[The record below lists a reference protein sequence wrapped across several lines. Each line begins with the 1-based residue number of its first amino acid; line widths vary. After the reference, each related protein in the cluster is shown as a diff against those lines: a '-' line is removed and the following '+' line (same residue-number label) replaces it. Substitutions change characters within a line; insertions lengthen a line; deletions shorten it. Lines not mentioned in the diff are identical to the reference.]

1 MRSCAFV
8 LVGGALLFGCASSEN
23 RKGAGGVGGE
33 ETGGESGTDGTG
45 GAPVKPMG
53 NTGGSNNNGNNGGT
67 TGTGGS
73 VATPDAAAPIAD
85 SAPPSEGADAAPAG
99 DGSTGGPPAL
109 GAHLFDGMTKIFDGT
124 TLTNWEQRPANSWE
138 VKDGVMAS
146 KGTARGYINTKADYG
161 DYRLIF
167 SLRQVSGNH
176 QPCILI
182 YGIRP
187 PPNDALGAIQVQPP
201 NGYTW
206 DYRPGHNTSG
216 AALFTKYPHPKLDA
230 KKWNQCEVLVKQSG
244 TFRFACCELTGSGPC
259 KATEILK
266 FNDPTAGR
274 KGPIAW
280 QMHNNGIHDEYKDV
294 YVEEN
299 PKVDDLISTK

>member
-1 MRSCAFV
+1 MRARSALAIVC
-8 LVGGALLFGCASSEN
+8 GALLLGCGGGGPAKGSGGSGGDEEIDGEGGSG
-23 RKGAGGVGGE
+23 GAGGSGG
-33 ETGGESGTDGTG
+33 TPVKPSGGKPDSGAAGEGGGG
-45 GAPVKPMG
+45 GAP
-53 NTGGSNNNGNNGGT
+53 
-67 TGTGGS
+67 
-73 VATPDAAAPIAD
+73 
-85 SAPPSEGADAAPAG
+85 DAAPPADTVPPVQNG
-99 DGSTGGPPAL
+99 DGGGEASVGGPPAL
-109 GAHLFDGMTKIFDGT
+109 GMHLYDGMTQIFDGK
-124 TLTNWEQRPANSWE
+124 TLDNWEQRPANSWE

-146 KGTARGYINTKADYG
+146 KGSGRGYINTKADYG

-167 SLRQVSGNH
+167 SLRQVSGDH

-182 YGIRP
+182 YGQRP

-206 DYRPGHNTSG
+206 DYRPGHNSSG

-230 KKWNQCEVLVKQSG
+230 KKWNQCEVLVKVTG
-244 TFRFACCELTGSGPC
+244 TFRFACCELTGTGPC

-266 FNDPTAGR
+266 FNDASAGR

-280 QMHNNGIHDEYKDV
+280 QMHNGGIHDEYKDV
-294 YVEEN
+294 WVEEN

>member
-1 MRSCAFV
+1 MKGKGNTEEP
-8 LVGGALLFGCASSEN
+8 GGE
-23 RKGAGGVGGE
+23 AGGE
-33 ETGGESGTDGTG
+33 GTG
-45 GAPVKPMG
+45 GAAGSPTKPMG
-53 NTGGSNNNGNNGGT
+53 TNTGGAP
-67 TGTGGS
+67 GTGGTI
-73 VATPDAAAPIAD
+73 APTPDAAAPASD
-85 SAPPSEGADAAPAG
+85 TAAPSESGDAAAPAG
-99 DGSTGGPPAL
+99 DGGSNGPPAL
-109 GAHLFDGMTKIFDGT
+109 GMGIYDGMTKIFNGT
-124 TLTNWEQRPANSWE
+124 TLDGWEQRPANSWE
-138 VKDGVMAS
+138 VKEGVMAS
-146 KGTARGYINTKADYG
+146 KGSGRGYINTKADYG

-167 SLRQVSGNH
+167 SLRQVSGDH

-182 YGIRP
+182 YGTRP

-230 KKWNQCEVLVKQSG
+230 KKWNQCEVLVKASG
-244 TFRFACCELTGSGPC
+244 TFRFGCCELTGNGPC
-259 KATEILK
+259 KATESLK

-280 QMHNNGIHDEYKDV
+280 QMHNGGIHDEYKDV

-299 PKVDDLISTK
+299 PKVDDLITTK